1 MKVITWYQIV
11 TTALKE
17 KQGKKW
23 KKTGQKC
30 YFRGMFREVITEG
43 QYLRKDLHRVG
54 ECKLCG

>member
-43 QYLRKDLHRVG
+43 
-54 ECKLCG
+54 